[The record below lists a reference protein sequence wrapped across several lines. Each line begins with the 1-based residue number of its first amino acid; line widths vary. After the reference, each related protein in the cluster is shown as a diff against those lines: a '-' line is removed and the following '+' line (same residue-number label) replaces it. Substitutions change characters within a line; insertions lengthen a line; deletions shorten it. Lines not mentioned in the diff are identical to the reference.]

1 MENVTLYTMLSPL
14 CQKSWETSIPSTKV
28 TMGVVMMKELSIGF
42 HLIQIKSSG
51 SAFGPAII
59 KISIDKFESEQ

>member
-28 TMGVVMMKELSIGF
+28 TMEAVMMKELSIGF
-42 HLIQIKSSG
+42 HLIQMKSG
-51 SAFGPAII
+51 GFAFGPAII
-59 KISIDKFESEQ
+59 KISIDKFESQQ